1 MNSLGLY
8 LTSVLIWG
16 STWWVITFQFGPVP
30 PAISVCY
37 RFALASLVLF
47 AWCRARGLRLAF
59 STNEHLWMALQGM
72 DASTSKPSARRWTR
86 TLAAESLVGTP
97 PGS

>member
-72 DASTSKPSARRWTR
+72 
-86 TLAAESLVGTP
+86 LLFG
-97 PGS
+97 